1 MQLRPQILTSI
12 LALLTGD
19 IVTIPIHIIALHGI
33 GVLHD
38 HGGTIAHGH
47 IILGMGH
54 RGVGTIIQVIT
65 TVTTQDTILITI
77 RDIIHHI
84 VLHTAHPDHLALV
97 ATIAQ
102 ADIMAQAQI
111 IIAPL
116 TDQMITDP
124 EVILLNQTIVPDAA
138 PIEAIQVAV
147 TDPATEQTT
156 KTIIRIDHHQTA
168 QIKVIIHIAHHQ
180 IAQIAQKALQ
190 AIVVVDLEAVAVV
203 VSMEAVALAVAVAAE
218 EVADKRIRAH
228 IESNFKHKTSNNL
241 TI

>member
-1 MQLRPQILTSI
+1 MQLRPQILTSM

-54 RGVGTIIQVIT
+54 RGVGTIIQV
-65 TVTTQDTILITI
+65 TTQDTIQITI

-102 ADIMAQAQI
+102 ADIMAKAQI

-124 EVILLNQTIVPDAA
+124 EVILLDQTIVPDAA

-156 KTIIRIDHHQTA
+156 KTIIRLDHHQTA

-203 VSMEAVALAVAVAAE
+203 DSMEAVALAVAVVAE
-218 EVADKRIRAH
+218 EVADKRIPTL
-228 IESNFKHKTSNNL
+228 IELNR
-241 TI
+241 I

>member
-1 MQLRPQILTSI
+1 MQLRPQILTSM

-38 HGGTIAHGH
+38 HGGTIVHGH
-47 IILGMGH
+47 
-54 RGVGTIIQVIT
+54 T
-65 TVTTQDTILITI
+65 THGIDHHGIGDTIHLIIPDTTH
-77 RDIIHHI
+77 RI

-102 ADIMAQAQI
+102 ADIMAKAQI

-124 EVILLNQTIVPDAA
+124 EVILLDQTIVPDAA

-218 EVADKRIRAH
+218 EVADKRIPAH
-228 IESNFKHKTSNNL
+228 LESNFKHKTSNNL

>member
-1 MQLRPQILTSI
+1 MQLRPQILTSM

-38 HGGTIAHGH
+38 HGGTIVHGH
-47 IILGMGH
+47 TTHGIDHHGIGDTIHLIIPD
-54 RGVGTIIQVIT
+54 
-65 TVTTQDTILITI
+65 TTQITI
-77 RDIIHHI
+77 PDTTHHI

-102 ADIMAQAQI
+102 ADIMAKAQI

-124 EVILLNQTIVPDAA
+124 EVILLDQTIVPDAA

-156 KTIIRIDHHQTA
+156 KTIIRLDHHQTA

-203 VSMEAVALAVAVAAE
+203 VSMVAVALAVAVAAE
-218 EVADKRIRAH
+218 EVADKRIPAH